1 MICQINKKLVTMFV
15 YFQRKILIILLLGF
29 TSGLPLALSASTLL
43 TMLKDYDLDISL
55 IGLFAAVSIPYS
67 LKFLW
72 SPFIDNLN
80 VPVLSAALGRR
91 RSWLFLTQA
100 LLLLTI
106 VTLGTID
113 PIANLYLVA
122 IVALTIAFLSAT
134 QDIVIDAL
142 RIEMLSESEQGAG
155 AAAIVFGYRV
165 AMLVSSAG
173 ALTLAHFYDWTF
185 SYFVMG
191 FLMLPGIVTNL
202 CLVAEPI
209 AKIDKP
215 KTKFLAWFKK
225 AFLEPFTEFLS
236 RDNSIIILI
245 FIILYKLG
253 DAYLGTM
260 TNPFLMELG
269 FDKLEIAKIVKFYGF
284 WATIAGV
291 FVGGWLVAKIG
302 IKNSLFVGCVLQTLS
317 NLVFIVQA
325 EAGHDPAVLTAVII
339 IENFTGGLGNPVI
352 VAYLSRLCNLNFTAT
367 QYALLS
373 SVAVTARSTLSTPSG
388 YLAKYLGWTDFFILT
403 AIISIPALLLVN
415 FCFRENKSVQK
426 PKQKIKVINK

>member
-1 MICQINKKLVTMFV
+1 
-15 YFQRKILIILLLGF
+15 
-29 TSGLPLALSASTLL
+29 
-43 TMLKDYDLDISL
+43 
-55 IGLFAAVSIPYS
+55 
-67 LKFLW
+67 
-72 SPFIDNLN
+72 
-80 VPVLSAALGRR
+80 
-91 RSWLFLTQA
+91 
-100 LLLLTI
+100 
-106 VTLGTID
+106 
-113 PIANLYLVA
+113 
-122 IVALTIAFLSAT
+122 
-134 QDIVIDAL
+134 
-142 RIEMLSESEQGAG
+142 
-155 AAAIVFGYRV
+155 
-165 AMLVSSAG
+165 
-173 ALTLAHFYDWTF
+173 
-185 SYFVMG
+185 
-191 FLMLPGIVTNL
+191 
-202 CLVAEPI
+202 
-209 AKIDKP
+209 
-215 KTKFLAWFKK
+215 
-225 AFLEPFTEFLS
+225 
-236 RDNSIIILI
+236 
-245 FIILYKLG
+245 
-253 DAYLGTM
+253 M